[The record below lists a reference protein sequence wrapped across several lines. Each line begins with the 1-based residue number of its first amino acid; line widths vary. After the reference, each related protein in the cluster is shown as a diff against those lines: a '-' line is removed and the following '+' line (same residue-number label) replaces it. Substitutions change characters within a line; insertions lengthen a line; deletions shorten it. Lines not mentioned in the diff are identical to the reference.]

1 MTLPVQHD
9 VSREFFAAVPPTPAR
24 LGPRIGWM
32 LLLNLLRVPGMAGL
46 LQRLRSR

>member
-1 MTLPVQHD
+1 MTLPEQRD
-9 VSREFFAAVPPTPAR
+9 VSREFFAAVTPTPAR

-32 LLLNLLRVPGMAGL
+32 LLLNLLRLPGMAWL

>member
-9 VSREFFAAVPPTPAR
+9 VSREFFAALPPVRAR
-24 LGPRIGWM
+24 WLPRIGWT
-32 LLLNLLRVPGMAGL
+32 LLLNLLRVPGVPAL